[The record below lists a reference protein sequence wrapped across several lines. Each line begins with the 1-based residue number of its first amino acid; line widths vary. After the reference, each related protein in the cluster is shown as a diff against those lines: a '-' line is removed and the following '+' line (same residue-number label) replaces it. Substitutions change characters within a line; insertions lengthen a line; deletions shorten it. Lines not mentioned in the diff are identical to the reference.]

1 MKITTTFM
9 HIATYDVGEGFYV
22 DITRSEAH
30 QINAHNKRKRRELN
44 AWIYHSDYGIKDY
57 MFGMDEKNT
66 SVTDFVDIVAH
77 TIDEHKAYY
86 MDEYFD

>member
-30 QINAHNKRKRRELN
+30 QINAHNKRKIREFN

-57 MFGMDEKNT
+57 MFGMNEEDV
-66 SVTDFVDIVAH
+66 SVTHFVDVVAN
-77 TIDEHKAYY
+77 TVDEHKDYY
-86 MDEYFD
+86 MDEHFD